1 MFNWKT
7 KETNSLKGH
16 GVFLYNTAMDLMPRI
31 SSRATVATTLGATVA
46 TSLAATV
53 PTAYLMYLV
62 VLTDLQSLL
71 DCQPNFSLSLSLS
84 IAIERERE
92 LIKEFKDFLI
102 YNIFGKFWK
111 NLPIFSHIDISRV

>member
-1 MFNWKT
+1 
-7 KETNSLKGH
+7 
-16 GVFLYNTAMDLMPRI
+16 MPRI

-71 DCQPNFSLSLSLS
+71 DCQPNFSLSLSL
-84 IAIERERE
+84 
-92 LIKEFKDFLI
+92 FKDFLI

-111 NLPIFSHIDISRV
+111 NLPIFSHIDISGV